1 MFRIKLNEVIT
12 MKEYDLVVIGAG
24 PGGMTA
30 AMYGARANLKVAMI
44 DRGVYGGQMNNT
56 AEVENYPGFPSIMGP
71 DLGEKMYKSA
81 TKQGVEFVYGDVQ
94 KIELDGQ
101 KRIVKMDP
109 EDITAK
115 AVIIATGSTNRKLG
129 IPGEEE
135 YSGRGVSY
143 CAVCDGAFFKD
154 ENVAVV
160 GGGDSAIS
168 EGLYLANLA
177 KDVDVIHRR
186 DQLRAERV
194 LQTRAFKNPKMEFT
208 WDSVPVEIIG
218 DENKVTGVKVHNKKT
233 DEDKVI
239 DASGVFIYIGNVPNS
254 EPFKELKI
262 TDDQG
267 WIITNDQMETTVPGI
282 YAVGDVRQKKLRQIV
297 TAVGDGGIAGQ
308 NAFEYISELTD

>member
-1 MFRIKLNEVIT
+1 MKLNEVIT

-81 TKQGVEFVYGDVQ
+81 TEQGVEFVYGDVQ

-186 DQLRAERV
+186 DQLRAEKV

-208 WDSVPVEIIG
+208 WDSVPVEIVG

-297 TAVGDGGIAGQ
+297 TAVGEGGIAGQ

>member
-1 MFRIKLNEVIT
+1 

-81 TKQGVEFVYGDVQ
+81 TEQGVEFVYGDVQ

-208 WDSVPVEIIG
+208 WDSVPVEIVG

>member
-1 MFRIKLNEVIT
+1 
-12 MKEYDLVVIGAG
+12 
-24 PGGMTA
+24 
-30 AMYGARANLKVAMI
+30 
-44 DRGVYGGQMNNT
+44 
-56 AEVENYPGFPSIMGP
+56 
-71 DLGEKMYKSA
+71 MYKSA
-81 TKQGVEFVYGDVQ
+81 TEQGVEFVYGDVQ

-208 WDSVPVEIIG
+208 WDSVPVEIVG

-297 TAVGDGGIAGQ
+297 TAVGEGGIAGQ

>member
-1 MFRIKLNEVIT
+1 

-81 TKQGVEFVYGDVQ
+81 TEQGVEFVYGDVQ

-186 DQLRAERV
+186 DQLRAEKV

-208 WDSVPVEIIG
+208 WDSDPVEIVG
-218 DENKVTGVKVHNKKT
+218 DKNKVTGVKVHNKKT

-254 EPFKELKI
+254 EPFKDLKI

-297 TAVGDGGIAGQ
+297 TAVGEGGIAGQ

>member
-1 MFRIKLNEVIT
+1 

-81 TKQGVEFVYGDVQ
+81 TEQDVEFVYGDVQ

-186 DQLRAERV
+186 DQLRAEKV

-208 WDSVPVEIIG
+208 WDSVPVEIVG

-297 TAVGDGGIAGQ
+297 TAVGEGGIAGQ

>member
-1 MFRIKLNEVIT
+1 

-81 TKQGVEFVYGDVQ
+81 TEQGVEFVYGDVQ

-208 WDSVPVEIIG
+208 WDSVPVEIVG

-282 YAVGDVRQKKLRQIV
+282 YAAGDVRQKKLRQIV
-297 TAVGDGGIAGQ
+297 TAVGEGGIAGQ

>member
-1 MFRIKLNEVIT
+1 

-81 TKQGVEFVYGDVQ
+81 TEQGVEFVYGDVK
-94 KIELDGQ
+94 KIALDGQ

-208 WDSVPVEIIG
+208 WDSVPVEIVG

-297 TAVGDGGIAGQ
+297 TAVGEGGIAGQ

>member
-1 MFRIKLNEVIT
+1 

-208 WDSVPVEIIG
+208 WDSVPVEIVG